1 MPSELISSI
10 RPWRRLGSSPA
21 LSSPESSAL
30 YRGAV
35 PTVEADSRVSGL
47 RAPDRS
53 QWNAVMRER
62 NSRFEHAFTLIE
74 LLVVIALIAILA
86 ALLLPALA
94 RAKVVSRQVACLS
107 NLRQVGLAFSLYLG
121 DHEDRFAD
129 RRDLKTVL
137 GYKPWSDWPKS
148 DPRGGWAAVVLSNQS
163 GNDRV
168 WTCPAAQVSPL
179 RTAPQTLQSS
189 RPGDSNSVVSYW
201 LWRFDR
207 FDDPVPLD
215 NFWAKT
221 PEEALHD
228 LRQAD
233 NPTVGQ
239 PNSLSEVELAVDP
252 YFPNTV
258 PSLPPALKGR
268 AIHARGRNA
277 LMLDGRAEFVRDPR
291 VQ

>member
-148 DPRGGWAAVVLSNQS
+148 DPRGGWAAVILSNQS
-163 GNDRV
+163 GNDRL
-168 WTCPAAQVSPL
+168 WTCPAVQVSPL
-179 RTAPQTLQSS
+179 RFAPQTLQSS

-207 FDDPVPLD
+207 ESTPVPLD
-215 NFWAKT
+215 NFWGKT
-221 PEEALHD
+221 AEQAFDD
-228 LRQAD
+228 LRQAS
-233 NPTVGQ
+233 NPQAGI
-239 PNSLSEVELAVDP
+239 PESMSDVELAVDV
-252 YFPNTV
+252 YFPGTIPAV
-258 PSLPPALKGR
+258 PSELKG
-268 AIHARGRNA
+268 AAAHPRGRNR
-277 LMLDGRAEFVRDPR
+277 LLLDGHAEFLRDAR
-291 VQ
+291 LR